1 MMKNERIMN
10 NCFFNRWKADATI
23 SLPFSKQNGET
34 AGDVF
39 GRSNAS
45 SMLLHISTIRGNETL
60 EFVVA
65 KSVPPERMTFIKA
78 LNCFSTSFTW
88 YNICLAII
96 RS

>member
-1 MMKNERIMN
+1 MLL
-10 NCFFNRWKADATI
+10 
-23 SLPFSKQNGET
+23 SLYHFLKQNGET

-65 KSVPPERMTFIKA
+65 KSVPPERMT
-78 LNCFSTSFTW
+78 L
-88 YNICLAII
+88 
-96 RS
+96 